1 MGIDYYRSNSV
12 MGMHWLQD
20 VGLLETL
27 MFVACSSEYIL
38 KYWQ

>member
-1 MGIDYYRSNSV
+1 MGIDYNRNDSV

-27 MFVACSSEYIL
+27 MFVACSKEYIL
-38 KYWQ
+38 KYYR